1 VHGILPVIF
10 GSVLGALVVTMLLSG
25 DRVDGPS
32 AEVMP
37 TPQRTAP
44 STPDALS
51 QPDFGSA
58 DTVVTLKDIPS
69 ITDPADRREAAL
81 ALLDIYGH
89 DAAGIDAVAASLPAI
104 EAINFRI
111 HAIADLGATDMQAA
125 FAAVMALPDH
135 EQRRLTLLRLATVLA
150 ATDPLAAIA
159 AIEQIDSPDLETA
172 FAAALFD
179 AWAAREPGRVFSYL
193 ESADMSTVSAIETA
207 LGALAASDPERL
219 LAMVDDLRRDIAALA
234 TTAAL
239 ESLIE
244 RDAAAALA
252 RIDAL
257 PPGADRSRLERSA
270 AESYGEKN
278 PEAAWEWAMA
288 TKATPLAANGVV
300 RGIQKVDPDRAWE
313 IMLSQLNSTND
324 QVRAGTREYLMNY
337 VNAVVNSES
346 PDDIVIGLDRLLSL
360 NDPRVDADMQTN
372 IQAWANRDPE
382 AALDWSLRNLE
393 RVNSTGLLT
402 SLSAGLARTNI
413 DLARDTIFRLDA
425 EQRTAWAAGVGRT
438 LAETD
443 LAAARSWAYE
453 FPSGPMRDAGI
464 HEVIR
469 GEAHGGTIDRQ
480 LFDGFSS
487 DSARSEAASS
497 AARRFACDGRAAL
510 AREIATAY
518 ITDQRLLEE
527 TERGIQQ
534 NSNGETFANSFFCQF
549 TL

>member
-1 VHGILPVIF
+1 
-10 GSVLGALVVTMLLSG
+10 
-25 DRVDGPS
+25 
-32 AEVMP
+32 
-37 TPQRTAP
+37 
-44 STPDALS
+44 
-51 QPDFGSA
+51 
-58 DTVVTLKDIPS
+58 
-69 ITDPADRREAAL
+69 
-81 ALLDIYGH
+81 
-89 DAAGIDAVAASLPAI
+89 
-104 EAINFRI
+104 
-111 HAIADLGATDMQAA
+111 
-125 FAAVMALPDH
+125 
-135 EQRRLTLLRLATVLA
+135 
-150 ATDPLAAIA
+150 
-159 AIEQIDSPDLETA
+159 
-172 FAAALFD
+172 
-179 AWAAREPGRVFSYL
+179 
-193 ESADMSTVSAIETA
+193 
-207 LGALAASDPERL
+207 
-219 LAMVDDLRRDIAALA
+219 MVDDLRRDIAALA